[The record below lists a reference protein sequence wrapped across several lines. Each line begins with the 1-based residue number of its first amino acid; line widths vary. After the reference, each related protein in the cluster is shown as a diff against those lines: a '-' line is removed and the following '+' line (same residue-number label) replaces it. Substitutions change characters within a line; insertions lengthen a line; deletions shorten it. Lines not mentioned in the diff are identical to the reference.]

1 MNDSEDVKQLDL
13 YDIQGN
19 ICKGYGRY
27 GFPKA
32 RYCFLN
38 FPQAS
43 SAQAFLLQLIDKI
56 TTSEVWPV
64 SDINDHHS
72 IKPNTTLN
80 IGFTYS
86 GLAALNLP
94 ERSLKGFPV
103 DFTMGMKAR
112 SSLLGDTGISS
123 PEYWDAIWQDDQVHA
138 WLAINGRDQD
148 AIELEYSNLEDL
160 VSQHGDG
167 VQLLSGIKGP
177 NNSTLNYQD
186 ASAVFEND
194 KPTAKEHFGFTDG
207 IGNPYFEGCG
217 NTSSRIPGRGKLM
230 RDGSWQPLATG
241 EFILGHVDEAR
252 EYPLAPEP
260 KLLARNG
267 TFMVYRKL
275 HENVDTFNGYID
287 ELAKDF
293 DGSRD
298 LLMAKMSGRWP
309 DNGAPL
315 TLAATD
321 GEKACLDTRMAAIE
335 KRISEGDISAT
346 AERTA
351 LRKQWLDFT
360 FNDDKSGSKC
370 PIGAHIRRTNT
381 RGSLETEKEAFHRP
395 GALIDRRRLMRRGLP
410 YGGINEAISDEAEQ
424 GIIFMSIGAS
434 IERQFEFVQQQ
445 WVNYSNDFK
454 LGNDKDPLI
463 GSHNGKLSD
472 KHIIQANCPN
482 MDSHDKAGNSDSHHS
497 ANNKDS
503 HDSKPPFFCAK
514 MPRFV
519 ETRGGDYFFIPSIS
533 ALRMIAERMIDP
545 S

>member
-1 MNDSEDVKQLDL
+1 MNNSDTTRPLDL

-38 FPQAS
+38 FQYSS
-43 SAQAFLLQLIDKI
+43 SAQAFLLHIINRI
-56 TTSEVWPV
+56 TTSETWPV
-64 SDINDHHS
+64 SHDKDHHN
-72 IKPNTTLN
+72 IKPNATLN

-86 GLAALNLP
+86 GLKALNLP
-94 ERSLKGFPV
+94 ERSMKGFPV

-112 SSLLGDTGISS
+112 SSLLGDTGLSS
-123 PEYWDAIWQDDQVHA
+123 PEHWDSIWRNDNDGQVHA
-138 WLAINGRDQD
+138 WLSINGRDQD
-148 AIELEYSNLEDL
+148 AIEFEFNVLEDL
-160 VSQHGDG
+160 IKQHADG
-167 VQLLSGIKGP
+167 IKLLSGIHGP
-177 NNSTLNYQD
+177 NNSVMNYQD
-186 ASAVFEND
+186 ASAVFENGL
-194 KPTAKEHFGFTDG
+194 PTAKEHFGFTDG

-217 NTSSRIPGRGKLM
+217 NSASRIPGRGKLM
-230 RDGSWQPLATG
+230 RDGNWQALATG
-241 EFILGHVDEAR
+241 EFILGHIDEAQ

-260 KLLARNG
+260 KLLSRNG
-267 TFMVYRKL
+267 TYMVYRKL
-275 HENVDTFNGYID
+275 HENVDTFNEYID
-287 ELAKDF
+287 SLAKDF

-321 GEKACLDTRMAAIE
+321 NEKACLDARMTSLEQRIKDGDNSALIE
-335 KRISEGDISAT
+335 RK
-346 AERTA
+346 A
-351 LRKQWLDFT
+351 LRSQWTNFT
-360 FNDDKSGSKC
+360 FADDKSGGQC
-370 PIGAHIRRTNT
+370 PVGAHIRRTNT
-381 RGSLETEKEAFHRP
+381 RGSLETQKDAFHRP
-395 GALIDRRRLMRRGLP
+395 GALVDRRRLIRRGLP
-410 YGGINEAISDEAEQ
+410 YGGIDELPSDKAEQ

-463 GSHNGKLSD
+463 GSHDGKLTD
-472 KHIIQANCPN
+472 KHIIQSIP
-482 MDSHDKAGNSDSHHS
+482 GNPD
-497 ANNKDS
+497 N
-503 HDSKPPFFCAK
+503 KPPFFCTE

-519 ETRGGDYFFIPSIS
+519 ETRGGDYFFIPSIT
-533 ALRMIAERMIDP
+533 ALRMIANGVIDP

>member
-1 MNDSEDVKQLDL
+1 MSNSENTQALDL

-19 ICKGYGRY
+19 ICKGYGRF

-38 FPQAS
+38 FKNTHTT
-43 SAQAFLLQLIDKI
+43 QAFLMRLIERI
-56 TTSEVWPV
+56 TTSQVWPV
-64 SDINDHHS
+64 NNDNKNA
-72 IKPNTTLN
+72 KPDSTIN

-86 GLAALNLP
+86 GLQALDLP

-112 SSLLGDTGISS
+112 CSLLGDTGASS
-123 PEYWDAIWQDDQVHA
+123 PEHWDTLWQGDQVHA
-138 WLAINGRDQD
+138 WLSINGRDQD
-148 AIELEYSNLEDL
+148 AIELEFNHLEELID
-160 VSQHGDG
+160 QHAKG
-167 VQLLSGIKGP
+167 VCLLSGIKGP
-177 NNSTLNYQD
+177 NNTSLSYQD
-186 ASAVFEND
+186 ASAVFENGIA
-194 KPTAKEHFGFTDG
+194 TAKEHFGFTDG

-217 NTSSRIPGRGKLM
+217 HSTSRIPGRGKLM

-241 EFILGHVDEAR
+241 EFILGHIDEAQ
-252 EYPLAPEP
+252 EYPPAPEP
-260 KLLARNG
+260 KLLSRNG

-275 HENVDTFNGYID
+275 HENVDTFNHYVD
-287 ELAKDF
+287 NLAKDF
-293 DGSRD
+293 SGSRD

-321 GEKACLDTRMAAIE
+321 DEKACLDARMKAL
-335 KRISEGDISAT
+335 KQRIKEGDSSAQSG
-346 AERTA
+346 RKA
-351 LRKQWLDFT
+351 LRSQWIDFT
-360 FNDDKSGSKC
+360 FDKDASGGRC

-381 RGSLETEKEAFHRP
+381 RGSLETEKDAFHRP
-395 GALIDRRRLMRRGLP
+395 GALVDRRRLMRRGLP
-410 YGGINEAISDEAEQ
+410 YGGIHEAKGDGAEQ

-463 GSHNGKLSD
+463 GSHDGQATD
-472 KHIIQANCPN
+472 KHIIQV
-482 MDSHDKAGNSDSHHS
+482 DK
-497 ANNKDS
+497 KDK
-503 HDSKPPFFCAK
+503 KPPFFCAQ

-519 ETRGGDYFFIPSIS
+519 ETRGGDYFFIPSIT
-533 ALRMIAERMIDP
+533 ALRMISKGLINP

>member
-1 MNDSEDVKQLDL
+1 MNNTEHNGPLDL

-19 ICKGYGRY
+19 ICKGYGRF

-38 FPQAS
+38 FKQAS
-43 SAQAFLLQLIDKI
+43 SAHTFLAHLVDRI

-64 SDINDHHS
+64 SDDNNHHN
-72 IKPNTTLN
+72 IKPHSTLN

-86 GLAALNLP
+86 GLKALNLP

-112 SSLLGDTGISS
+112 SGLLGDTGISG
-123 PEYWDAIWQDDQVHA
+123 PDHWDEIWQGDKEGADQVHA

-148 AIELEYSNLEDL
+148 AIELGFNAIENLIN
-160 VSQHGDG
+160 QHSTG
-167 VQLLSGIKGP
+167 VRLLSGLKGP
-177 NNSTLNYQD
+177 NNTDLNYQD
-186 ASAVFEND
+186 ASAVFENGR
-194 KPTAKEHFGFTDG
+194 PTAKEHFGFTDG
-207 IGNPYFEGCG
+207 ISNPYFEGCG
-217 NTSSRIPGRGKLM
+217 NSKSRIPGRGKLM
-230 RDGSWQPLATG
+230 RDGTWQALATG
-241 EFILGHVDEAR
+241 EFILGHVDEAQ

-260 KLLARNG
+260 KLLSRNG

-275 HENVDTFNGYID
+275 HENIDTFNHYID

-293 DGSRD
+293 SGSRD

-315 TLAATD
+315 TLASTD
-321 GEKACLDTRMAAIE
+321 DEKAGLDARM
-335 KRISEGDISAT
+335 
-346 AERTA
+346 TA
-351 LRKQWLDFT
+351 LEQRIEDGDQSALIERKNLRSQWTDFT
-360 FNDDKSGSKC
+360 FGNDKSGGKC
-370 PIGAHIRRTNT
+370 PVGAHIRRTNT
-381 RGSLETEKEAFHRP
+381 RGSLETEDEAFDRP
-395 GALIDRRRLMRRGLP
+395 GALVDRRRLMRRGLP
-410 YGGINEAISDEAEQ
+410 YGGIDEIASDRSEQ

-463 GSHNGKLSD
+463 GSNTGQLAD
-472 KHIIQANCPN
+472 KHIIQVDT
-482 MDSHDKAGNSDSHHS
+482 DSDQQDN
-497 ANNKDS
+497 
-503 HDSKPPFFCAK
+503 KPPFFCTQ

-519 ETRGGDYFFIPSIS
+519 ETRGGDYFFIPSIT
-533 ALRMIAERMIDP
+533 ALRMIAEGIIDP

>member
-1 MNDSEDVKQLDL
+1 MSEYNQDKQLDL

-32 RYCFLN
+32 RYCFLS
-38 FPQAS
+38 FTHSS
-43 SAQAFLLQLIDKI
+43 SAKEFLTQFIDKI
-56 TTSEVWPV
+56 TTSETWPV
-64 SDINDHHS
+64 SDKNDHHK
-72 IKPNTTLN
+72 IKPHSTLN
-80 IGFTYS
+80 LAFTYA
-86 GLAALNLP
+86 GLKALDLP

-112 SSLLGDTGISS
+112 SELLGDTGLSS
-123 PEYWDAIWQDDQVHA
+123 PDNWDDIWQGKQEEQEGSVHA
-138 WLAINGRDQD
+138 WVSINARDQD
-148 AIELEYSNLEDL
+148 AIEYEFNALGDL
-160 VSQHGDG
+160 ITQHPDG
-167 VQLLSGIKGP
+167 VRLLSGIKGP
-177 NNSTLNYQD
+177 NGSVLPYQD
-186 ASAVFEND
+186 ASAVFEHG

-217 NTSSRIPGRGKLM
+217 NSISRLPGRGKLM

-241 EFILGHVDEAR
+241 EFILGHVDEAE
-252 EYPLAPEP
+252 EYPPAPEP

-267 TFMVYRKL
+267 TYMVFRKL
-275 HENVDTFNGYID
+275 HENVDLFSNYID
-287 ELAKDF
+287 NLAKDF

-321 GEKACLDTRMAAIE
+321 DEKACLDARMTNLEQRVKDGDKSALIE
-335 KRISEGDISAT
+335 
-346 AERTA
+346 
-351 LRKQWLDFT
+351 RKVMRSKWIDFSYD
-360 FNDDKSGSKC
+360 DDKSGGKC

-381 RGSLETEKEAFHRP
+381 RGSLETQKDAFNRP
-395 GALIDRRRLMRRGLP
+395 GALVDRRRLMRRGLP
-410 YGGINEAISDEAEQ
+410 YGGIDEPTSDTGEQ

-454 LGNDKDPLI
+454 LGNDRDPLI
-463 GSHNGKLSD
+463 GSHNGQLVD
-472 KHIIQANCPN
+472 KHIIQ
-482 MDSHDKAGNSDSHHS
+482 SDPAAKGESV
-497 ANNKDS
+497 
-503 HDSKPPFFCAK
+503 KPPFFCTQ

-519 ETRGGDYFFIPSIS
+519 ETRGGDYFFIPSIT
-533 ALRMIAERMIDP
+533 ALRMIAAGVIDP

>member
-1 MNDSEDVKQLDL
+1 MNNTRPLDL

-38 FPQAS
+38 FSQPKLAHD
-43 SAQAFLLQLIDKI
+43 FLINLVDRI

-64 SDINDHHS
+64 SSDNDHQN
-72 IKPNTTLN
+72 IKPDSTLN
-80 IGFTYS
+80 IGFTHA
-86 GLAALNLP
+86 GLKALNLP

-112 SSLLGDTGISS
+112 SSLLGDEGISA
-123 PEYWDAIWQDDQVHA
+123 PEHWDDIWQAGVHA
-138 WLAINGRDQD
+138 WLSINGRNQDDIESEFDQLTKL
-148 AIELEYSNLEDL
+148 IKEYA
-160 VSQHGDG
+160 DG

-177 NNSTLNYQD
+177 NNIQLNYQD
-186 ASAVFEND
+186 ASAVFENGR
-194 KPTAKEHFGFTDG
+194 PTAKEHFGFTDG

-217 NTSSRIPGRGKLM
+217 NSTSRIPGRGKLM

-241 EFILGHVDEAR
+241 EFILGHIDEAQ
-252 EYPLAPEP
+252 EYPPAPEP
-260 KLLARNG
+260 KLLSRNG

-275 HENVDTFNGYID
+275 HENVDTFNDYID
-287 ELAKDF
+287 NLAKDF

-321 GEKACLDTRMAAIE
+321 DEKACLDARKKSLE
-335 KRISEGDISAT
+335 ERINDGDHSAQSELK
-346 AERTA
+346 A
-351 LRKQWLDFT
+351 LLSQWINFT
-360 FNDDKSGSKC
+360 YNDDVSGSKC
-370 PIGAHIRRTNT
+370 PVGAHIRRTNT
-381 RGSLETEKEAFHRP
+381 RGSLETQKDAFHRP
-395 GALIDRRRLMRRGLP
+395 GALVDRRRLMRRGLP
-410 YGGINEAISDEAEQ
+410 YGGTEEAKSDSAEQ
-424 GIIFMSIGAS
+424 GIIFMTIGAS

-454 LGNDKDPLI
+454 LGNDKDPIL
-463 GSHNGKLSD
+463 GSHKGELND
-472 KHIIQANCPN
+472 KHIIQ
-482 MDSHDKAGNSDSHHS
+482 SDPD
-497 ANNKDS
+497 AKP
-503 HDSKPPFFCAK
+503 SKPPFFCTQ

-519 ETRGGDYFFIPSIS
+519 ETRGGDYFFIPSIT
-533 ALRMIAERMIDP
+533 ALRMIAEGIIDP

>member
-1 MNDSEDVKQLDL
+1 MSYIDGSSMKESKSLDL

-19 ICKGYGRY
+19 VCKGYGRY

-32 RYCFLN
+32 RYCFLS
-38 FPQAS
+38 FQHTH
-43 SAQAFLLQLIDKI
+43 SAREFLTLLIEKI
-56 TTSEVWPV
+56 TTAETWPV
-64 SDINDHHS
+64 SESSDHHR
-72 IKPNTTLN
+72 IKPNSTLN
-80 IGFTYS
+80 LGFTYS
-86 GLAALNLP
+86 GLKKLGLP

-112 SSLLGDTGISS
+112 SEILGDTGISA
-123 PEYWDAIWQDDQVHA
+123 PEHWDDIWQQDNVHA
-138 WLAINGRDQD
+138 WVAINARDQD
-148 AIELEYSNLEDL
+148 AIEFEFNALGDL
-160 VSQHGDG
+160 VTQHPDG
-167 VQLLSGIKGP
+167 VRIMSGIKGP
-177 NNSTLNYQD
+177 NNTILPYQD
-186 ASAVFEND
+186 ASAVFENGL
-194 KPTAKEHFGFTDG
+194 PTAKEHFGFTDG

-217 NTSSRIPGRGKLM
+217 NSMSRLPGRGKLM

-241 EFILGHVDEAR
+241 EFVLGHVDEAQ
-252 EYPLAPEP
+252 EYPPAPEP
-260 KLLARNG
+260 KLLSRNG
-267 TFMVYRKL
+267 TYMVYRKL

-287 ELAKDF
+287 NLAKDF

-321 GEKACLDTRMAAIE
+321 EEKETLDAKMASIE
-335 KRISEGDISAT
+335 LRVSEGDKSALI
-346 AERTA
+346 ERKE
-351 LRKQWLDFT
+351 LRRQWVDFT
-360 FNDDKSGSKC
+360 FNDDKSGSRC
-370 PIGAHIRRTNT
+370 PVGAHIRRTNT
-381 RGSLETEKEAFHRP
+381 RGSLETEHKAFHRP
-395 GALIDRRRLMRRGLP
+395 GALVDRRRLMRRGLP
-410 YGGINEAISDEAEQ
+410 YGGIDEAKSDSAEQ

-463 GSHNGKLSD
+463 GSHDGKLTD
-472 KHIIQANCPN
+472 KHIIQGCPI
-482 MDSHDKAGNSDSHHS
+482 KGA
-497 ANNKDS
+497 
-503 HDSKPPFFCAK
+503 KPPFFCTQ

-533 ALRMIAERMIDP
+533 ALRMIAEGLIDP